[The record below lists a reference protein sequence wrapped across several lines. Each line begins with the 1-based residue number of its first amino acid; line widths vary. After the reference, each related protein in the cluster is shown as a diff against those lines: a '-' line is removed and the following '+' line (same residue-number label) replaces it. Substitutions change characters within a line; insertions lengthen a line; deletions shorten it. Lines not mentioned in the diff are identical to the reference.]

1 MFTEGQLI
9 FAIFFVITFTI
20 IIIISYKKDLKF
32 LKNTYKGV
40 RWVLIGFIIFFSL
53 LVILKKLVN
62 SGKFNVAFK
71 LNPTNLLQVMSFA
84 EKKKYMPQKSTW
96 FHPKPLDGLILSK
109 VIS

>member
-1 MFTEGQLI
+1 MFTKGQLI

-32 LKNTYKGV
+32 LKNTYTGV

-62 SGKFNVAFK
+62 A
-71 LNPTNLLQVMSFA
+71 
-84 EKKKYMPQKSTW
+84 
-96 FHPKPLDGLILSK
+96 
-109 VIS
+109 

>member
-1 MFTEGQLI
+1 MFTKGQLI

-40 RWVLIGFIIFFSL
+40 RWVLIGFIIFFSI

-62 SGKFNVAFK
+62 A
-71 LNPTNLLQVMSFA
+71 
-84 EKKKYMPQKSTW
+84 
-96 FHPKPLDGLILSK
+96 
-109 VIS
+109 

>member
-1 MFTEGQLI
+1 MFTKGQLI
-9 FAIFFVITFTI
+9 FAIFFVISFTI

-62 SGKFNVAFK
+62 A
-71 LNPTNLLQVMSFA
+71 
-84 EKKKYMPQKSTW
+84 
-96 FHPKPLDGLILSK
+96 
-109 VIS
+109 

>member
-1 MFTEGQLI
+1 MFTKGQLI
-9 FAIFFVITFTI
+9 FAIFFVIIFTI

-62 SGKFNVAFK
+62 A
-71 LNPTNLLQVMSFA
+71 
-84 EKKKYMPQKSTW
+84 
-96 FHPKPLDGLILSK
+96 
-109 VIS
+109 